1 MFTRSNYRLPTLAV
15 AAAVGTFMVAGG
27 AWAQMDSLSIMAPA
41 SPGGGWD
48 GTARA
53 MQQALQQEGIVENV
67 EVTNIPGAGG
77 TIGLAQFV
85 GSAGQADELMISGLV
100 MVGSILTNNAPVSL
114 EQVTPIARL
123 TGEYEVI
130 VVPAESEIQT
140 LDDLV
145 AKFKEDPRSVSWA
158 GGSAGGT
165 DHILVGLIAEQVGVE
180 PSGINYIAFSGG
192 GEALAALL
200 AADVTAGVSGLSE
213 FAGQIEAGELRAI
226 GISSPE
232 RLEGVDIPT
241 LIEGGVDVDLV
252 NWRAVVAPPDL
263 DDEGRQQ
270 LLSTV
275 EAMAT
280 SETWQSLLEERNWMD
295 SYLAGDE
302 FEAFLEEDRLRVE
315 GVLKSIGLVE

>member
-1 MFTRSNYRLPTLAV
+1 MFTRSNYRLPTLAI
-15 AAAVGTFMVAGG
+15 AATVGTFMAAGS

-53 MQQALQQEGIVENV
+53 MQQALQEEGIVENV

-85 GSAGQADELMISGLV
+85 GSAGQADELMVSGLV

-114 EQVTPIARL
+114 EQTTPIARL

-130 VVPAESEIQT
+130 VVPADSEIQT

-165 DHILVGLIAEQVGVE
+165 DHILVGLIAEEVGVE

-213 FAGQIEAGELRAI
+213 FAGQIEAGELRAL

-263 DDEGRQQ
+263 DEEGRQQ

-280 SETWQSLLEERNWMD
+280 SETWQNLLEERNWMD

-302 FEAFLEEDRLRVE
+302 FAAFLEEDRQRVE
-315 GVLKSIGLVE
+315 GVLKSIGLVQ

>member
-15 AAAVGTFMVAGG
+15 AATVGTLMASGG

-67 EVTNIPGAGG
+67 EVTNVPGAGG

-85 GSAGQADELMISGLV
+85 GSAGQADELMMSGLV
-100 MVGSILTNNAPVSL
+100 MLGSVLTNNAPVSL
-114 EQVTPIARL
+114 EQTTPIARL

-165 DHILVGLIAEQVGVE
+165 DHILVGLIAEEVGVE

-213 FAGQIEAGELRAI
+213 FAGQIQAGELRAI

-275 EAMAT
+275 EAMAK
-280 SETWQSLLEERNWMD
+280 SETWQNLLAERNWMD
-295 SYLAGDE
+295 AYLAGDE
-302 FEAFLEEDRLRVE
+302 FATFLEEDRQRVE